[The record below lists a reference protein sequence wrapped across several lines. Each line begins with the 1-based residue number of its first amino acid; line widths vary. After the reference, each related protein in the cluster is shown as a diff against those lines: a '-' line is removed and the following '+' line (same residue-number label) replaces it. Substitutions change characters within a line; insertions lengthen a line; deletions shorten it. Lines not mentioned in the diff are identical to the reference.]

1 MKIIGITGGIGCGKS
16 TVLAW
21 IKENHQAAILET
33 DRIAHELMEPGKR
46 AYTDIVRAFGEGI
59 LAPDGRID
67 RKALGGIV
75 FSDEEQLKLLNS
87 LTHPAVKAYV
97 RERISEEEKKE
108 TELVVVESALLLE
121 DHYDAICD
129 EIWYIYTSEPNRRE
143 RLKSSRGLTDEKITE
158 ILGSQSSE
166 QFYLD
171 GSDRVIHNDGD
182 FAETGACVER
192 ALKEMK
198 ERI

>member
-21 IKENHQAAILET
+21 LEEKHQAVILET
-33 DRIAHELMEPGKR
+33 DRIAHKLMEPGNKV
-46 AYTDIVRAFGEGI
+46 YLDIVKNFGEGI
-59 LAPDGRID
+59 LVSDGQID

-75 FSDEEQLKLLNS
+75 FSDEEKLKLLNS
-87 LTHPAVKAYV
+87 LTHPAVKMYV
-97 RERISEEEKKE
+97 RERIAEEEKKG
-108 TELVVVESALLLE
+108 TELAVVEAALLLE
-121 DHYDAICD
+121 DHYDEICD
-129 EIWYIYTSEPNRRE
+129 EIWYIYTSEANRRE

-182 FAETGACVER
+182 FADTGACVER
-192 ALKEMK
+192 ALKAMK
-198 ERI
+198 ERN